1 MGDNMFR
8 YMKEDAKDTMDII
21 AKQMNTVL
29 KQQGLVVFGEDEW
42 MQGIDRTIIKETME
56 NNGFKLYQEEK
67 ADNIWVKVKG
77 VEN

>member
-29 KQQGLVVFGEDEW
+29 KPQGLVVFGEEEW

>member
-1 MGDNMFR
+1 
-8 YMKEDAKDTMDII
+8 MKEDAKDTMDII

-29 KQQGLVVFGEDEW
+29 KPQGLVVFGEDEW

>member
-29 KQQGLVVFGEDEW
+29 KPQGLVVFGEDEW

>member
-29 KQQGLVVFGEDEW
+29 KPQGLVVFGEDEW

-67 ADNIWVKVKG
+67 ADNIWVKVNG